1 MEALKEAPKVA
12 ASIHSHKNAASAEKL
27 LREHSGAQEL
37 SAWIGIAAIWA
48 IGALVI
54 YVLWVRVTRLF

>member
-12 ASIHSHKNAASAEKL
+12 ASTYSHTNPASAEKL

-37 SAWIGIAAIWA
+37 IAWIGIAAIWA
-48 IGALVI
+48 IGALAI
-54 YVLWVRVTRLF
+54 YVLWVRVTHAI